1 VEIVPLQMTAGGLA
15 EALAEVLVEIHR
27 MQLMDRTGA
36 EGEVLHA

>member
-1 VEIVPLQMTAGGLA
+1 VEIVLLQMTAEVLA
-15 EALAEVLVEIHR
+15 EVQVEVLVEMHR

>member
-15 EALAEVLVEIHR
+15 EALVEMHR
-27 MQLMDRTGA
+27 MQQVDRTGA

>member
-1 VEIVPLQMTAGGLA
+1 VEIVPLQMTAGG
-15 EALAEVLVEIHR
+15 LAEVLVEIHR